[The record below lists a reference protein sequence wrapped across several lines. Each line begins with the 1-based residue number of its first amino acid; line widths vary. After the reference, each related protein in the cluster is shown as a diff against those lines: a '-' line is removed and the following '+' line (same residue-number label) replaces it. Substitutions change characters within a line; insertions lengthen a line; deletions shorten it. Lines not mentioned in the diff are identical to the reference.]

1 MELVPTG
8 GHVCFPTWGL
18 CIMVLGEGNPS
29 SLIPGTPRQ
38 TPQECKIWQK
48 KKKKNPKLLEFF
60 CYFLAVRS
68 YDTTSKQRR
77 PSDSVRDA
85 DLLSLHLRMHV
96 GREERAAGRLL
107 LAECRSEDDDLIASG
122 L

>member
-1 MELVPTG
+1 MEPVPTG

-48 KKKKNPKLLEFF
+48 KKKKKNPKLLENSSAISWL
-60 CYFLAVRS
+60 CAAMTQRANRGGRVTQSGTQTYF
-68 YDTTSKQRR
+68 
-77 PSDSVRDA
+77 
-85 DLLSLHLRMHV
+85 H
-96 GREERAAGRLL
+96 
-107 LAECRSEDDDLIASG
+107 CISG
-122 L
+122 CT